1 VVASDKLFFWLFQDR
16 TERLQPLV
24 ASLLPDM
31 EGYSFTAPVIKERE
45 VRPDGLFLPP
55 VEQLQEKPTLIMEA
69 QMASDPEFF
78 LRLYNESGLLL
89 RHQYRQGQPVRHWRV
104 LVICPSRELIFGD
117 PVPVAEFL
125 KERVLWIE
133 LAPDRMPPT
142 APPLQKALGMLLLP
156 EEELP
161 ASSAAIRQ
169 QAAAT
174 PLANDLDDV
183 IAAILLSRFNGRSIT
198 EICAMGGI
206 TLDDF
211 TNSVAY
217 KEIFG
222 RGLEEGQQ
230 KGREEGLQEGRLE
243 GLQTGRLEGR
253 QAEAAAMTLRLLQR
267 RCGSL
272 TPEQA
277 ARIQSLPLA
286 DLEALAD
293 AFLDFQGP
301 ADLTAWL
308 AQRQG

>member
-1 VVASDKLFFWLFQDR
+1 VAASDKLFFWLFQDR

-31 EGYSFTAPVIKERE
+31 DGYSFTAPVIKERA

-55 VEQLQEKPTLIMEA
+55 VEQLQDKPALIMEA

-104 LVICPSRELIFGD
+104 LVFCPSRKLNFGD

-125 KERVLWIE
+125 RERVLWIE

-142 APPLQKALGMLLLP
+142 APPLQKALGLLLLP

-174 PLANDLDDV
+174 PMANDLDDV

-230 KGREEGLQEGRLE
+230 QGRK
-243 GLQTGRLEGR
+243 
-253 QAEAAAMTLRLLQR
+253 AEAAAMSLRQLKL
-267 RCGSL
+267 RCGPL
-272 TPEQA
+272 TPEQST
-277 ARIQSLPLA
+277 RIQSLPLA

-293 AFLDFQGP
+293 ALLDFQGP

-308 AQRQG
+308 AHRQG

>member
-1 VVASDKLFFWLFQDR
+1 MVASDKLFFWLFQDR

-24 ASLLPDM
+24 DSLLPDM

-55 VEQLQEKPTLIMEA
+55 VEQLQEKPALIMEA

-78 LRLYNESGLLL
+78 LRLYNESGLLF
-89 RHQYRQGQPVRHWRV
+89 RHQFRQGQPVRHWRV
-104 LVICPSRELIFGD
+104 LVFCPSRELNFGD

-133 LAPDRMPPT
+133 LAPDRMPQT
-142 APPLQKALGMLLLP
+142 APPLQKALGLLMLP

-222 RGLEEGQQ
+222 RGLEEGQH
-230 KGREEGLQEGRLE
+230 KGREEGRLE

-253 QAEAAAMTLRLLQR
+253 QAEAAAMALRLLQR
-267 RCGSL
+267 RCGPL

-308 AQRQG
+308 AQRQ